1 MLQSNPR
8 VFLFL
13 QGPSSP
19 LFELLAEALVERG
32 HRVRRVNLCF
42 GDRLFWRK
50 RPAVNY
56 SGTLEHW
63 PEFIRNLMIREK
75 VTDLI
80 FLGDRRP
87 HHIAA
92 GNAARSLGVRVFVVE
107 LGYLRPDWIT
117 LERDGMTAYSRF
129 PVDPDAIRAIA
140 RLVPEP
146 ELRQRYRSDFISLAV
161 WDIAYNLANVFLW
174 PFHPHYRWHAIYHPL
189 AEYAGWIA
197 RLVRRPFLKGDANAT
212 VRRLVD
218 GRLGFFLFPLQLE
231 TDYQIRAHSPF
242 MSQIEPIQQVI
253 GSFAAHAPRGARL
266 IFKVHPLDNGLV
278 NWRRRI
284 EATAQAA
291 GVADRVIT
299 IDGGDLANL
308 LRHAQG
314 VITINSTVGTTALLA
329 SKPLL
334 TLGTA
339 IYSVPGLIFCGGLD
353 RFWTEAQPPDP
364 KLRDDFIRALA
375 ATTQIKGGFYE
386 RTALA
391 AAAEEAAERLHALRV
406 NEPGGYVAAP
416 PRLACHGQNPS
427 PTSRTA
433 QAACR
438 T

>member
-1 MLQSNPR
+1 MLQSNSR

-19 LFELLAEALVERG
+19 LFELLAESLAERG

-56 SGTLEHW
+56 AGTLERW
-63 PEFIRNLMIREK
+63 PEFIRALLIREK

-87 HHIAA
+87 HHVVA
-92 GNAARSLGVRVFVVE
+92 GDAARSLGVRVFVVE

-129 PVDPDAIRAIA
+129 PVDPEAIRAIA
-140 RLVPEP
+140 RRVPEP
-146 ELRQRYRSDFISLAV
+146 DLRQRYRSDFISLAM
-161 WDIAYNLANVFLW
+161 WDIAYNFANVFLW

-189 AEYAGWIA
+189 AEYAGWIG
-197 RLVRRPFLKGDANAT
+197 RLMRRPFLRADANAS

-218 GRLGFFLFPLQLE
+218 GRLRYFLFPLQLE

-242 MSQIEPIQQVI
+242 TSQIEPISRVI
-253 GSFAAHAPRGARL
+253 RSFAAHAPHDARL
-266 IFKVHPLDNGLV
+266 VFKVHPLDNGLV
-278 NWRRRI
+278 NWRRHI
-284 EATAQAA
+284 GATAQAA

-299 IDGGDLANL
+299 IDGADLAHL
-308 LRHAQG
+308 LRHTQG
-314 VITINSTVGTTALLA
+314 VITINSTVGTTALMA

-339 IYSVPGLIFCGGLD
+339 IYNVRGLTFCGGVD
-353 RFWTEAQPPDP
+353 RFWTEAHPPDP

-386 RTALA
+386 STALA

-406 NEPGGYVAAP
+406 NEPGAYVPAP
-416 PRLACHGQNPS
+416 PRLPS
-427 PTSRTA
+427 PRTKPQPNLARWATSRGG
-433 QAACR
+433 
-438 T
+438 

>member
-1 MLQSNPR
+1 MLQSNRR

-19 LFELLAEALVERG
+19 LFELVAEALVERG

-56 SGTLEHW
+56 AGTLEDW
-63 PEFIRNLMIREK
+63 PEFIRSLLIRES
-75 VTDLI
+75 VTDLV

-87 HHIAA
+87 HHVIA
-92 GNAARSLGVRVFVVE
+92 GDAARALGVRVFVVE

-117 LERDGMTAYSRF
+117 LERDGMSAYSRF
-129 PVDPDAIRAIA
+129 PVDPVAIRSVAL
-140 RLVPEP
+140 RVPAP
-146 ELRQRYRSDFISLAV
+146 DLGQRYRSDFISLAL
-161 WDIAYNLANVFLW
+161 WDIAYNFANVFLW

-189 AEYAGWIA
+189 AEYAGWIR

-212 VRRLVD
+212 MQRLVD
-218 GRLGFFLFPLQLE
+218 GRVRFFLFPLQLE

-242 MSQIEPIQQVI
+242 SSQLEPIEHVI
-253 GSFAAHAPRGARL
+253 RSFAAHAPHDTQL
-266 IFKVHPLDNGLV
+266 VFKVHPLDNGLV

-284 EATAQAA
+284 RATAQAT
-291 GVADRVIT
+291 GVAERVIT
-299 IDGGDLANL
+299 IDGGDLATL

-314 VITINSTVGTTALLA
+314 VITVNSTVGTTALMA

-339 IYSVPGLIFCGGLD
+339 IYSVPGLIFSGGPD
-353 RFWTEAQPPDP
+353 RFWTETHPPDP

-386 RTALA
+386 RAALA
-391 AAAEEAAERLHALRV
+391 AAAEEIAERLHALRV
-406 NEPGGYVAAP
+406 NEPGAYVAAP
-416 PRLACHGQNPS
+416 PRLPLRATEPS
-427 PTSRTA
+427 PG
-433 QAACR
+433 
-438 T
+438 

>member
-19 LFELLAEALVERG
+19 LFELVAEALVERG
-32 HRVRRVNLCF
+32 HQVRRVNLCF

-56 SGTLEHW
+56 AGGLEDW
-63 PEFIRNLMIREK
+63 PEFIRSLLIREN
-75 VTDLI
+75 VTDLV

-87 HHIAA
+87 HHAVA
-92 GNAARSLGVRVFVVE
+92 GDAARALGVRVFVVE

-117 LERDGMTAYSRF
+117 LERDGMSAYSRF
-129 PVDPDAIRAIA
+129 PVDPEAIRSIA
-140 RLVPEP
+140 RCVPEP
-146 ELRQRYRSDFISLAV
+146 DLGQRYRSDFISLAI
-161 WDIAYNLANVFLW
+161 WDIAYNFANVFLW

-189 AEYAGWIA
+189 AEYAGWIG

-212 VRRLVD
+212 MRWLVD
-218 GRLGFFLFPLQLE
+218 GRLRFFLFPLQLE

-242 MSQIEPIQQVI
+242 SSQIEPIKQVI
-253 GSFAAHAPRGARL
+253 RSFAAHAPHDARL
-266 IFKVHPLDNGLV
+266 VFKVHPLDNGLV

-284 EATAQAA
+284 QETAQPD
-291 GVADRVIT
+291 GVAERVIT
-299 IDGGDLANL
+299 IDGGDLATL

-314 VITINSTVGTTALLA
+314 VITINSTVGTAALLA

-339 IYSVPGLIFCGGLD
+339 IYSVPGLIFCGGVD
-353 RFWTEAQPPDP
+353 RFWTEAQPPDR
-364 KLRDDFIRALA
+364 KLCDDFIRALA
-375 ATTQIKGGFYE
+375 ATTQVKGGFYE

-391 AAAEEAAERLHALRV
+391 AAAEETAERLHALRV
-406 NEPGGYVAAP
+406 NEPGAYVPAP
-416 PRLACHGQNPS
+416 PRLSLPS
-427 PTSRTA
+427 TELSPA
-433 QAACR
+433 
-438 T
+438 

>member
-1 MLQSNPR
+1 MLQSNSR

-19 LFELLAEALVERG
+19 LFELLAEGLAARG
-32 HRVRRVNLCF
+32 HRVRRINLCF

-50 RPAVNY
+50 RPATNY
-56 SGTLEHW
+56 AGTLEQW
-63 PEFIRNLMIREK
+63 PEFIGSFLVEEN
-75 VTDLI
+75 VTDVI

-92 GNAARSLGVRVFVVE
+92 ADAARALGVRVFVVE

-129 PVDPDAIRAIA
+129 PVDPEAITAIA
-140 RLVPEP
+140 RRVPEP
-146 ELRQRYRSDFISLAV
+146 DLGQRYRSDFIRLAV
-161 WDIAYNLANVFLW
+161 WDLAYNFANVFLW

-189 AEYAGWIA
+189 AEYAGWIG
-197 RLVRRPFLKGDANAT
+197 RLVRRPFLRADANAA

-218 GRLGFFLFPLQLE
+218 DRHRFFLFPLQLE

-242 MSQIEPIQQVI
+242 ASQLDPIGQVI
-253 GSFAAHAPRGARL
+253 QSFAAHAPHDVRL
-266 IFKVHPLDNGLV
+266 VFKVHPLDNGLV

-284 EATAQAA
+284 RAIARAA

-308 LRHAQG
+308 LKHTQG
-314 VITINSTVGTTALLA
+314 VITVNSTVGTTALMA

-339 IYSVPGLIFCGGLD
+339 IYNVRGLTFGGGLD
-353 RFWTEAQPPDP
+353 RFWTDARPPDP

-375 ATTQIKGGFYE
+375 ATTQIKGGFYHHA
-386 RTALA
+386 ALA
-391 AAAEEAAERLHALRV
+391 AAAAEAAERLHALRI
-406 NEPGGYVAAP
+406 NEPGAYTAAP
-416 PRLACHGQNPS
+416 PRLPLRPAP
-427 PTSRTA
+427 PTA
-433 QAACR
+433 QLASVCND
-438 T
+438 